1 MRVSAVIH
9 IHLSILP
16 RPPCSFGVKNLS
28 LNSLDLGSKG
38 FPSCLDRCLD
48 WGWGTEAAGLA
59 SPPELAWDRNLAFV
73 FLHVLEN
80 LGLRFQ
86 LSPQF
91 GFRGADGQT
100 ASLSRS
106 YCLCLGMAGCPQT
119 ELSSQSLKAQPSLP
133 WTLLRRGGDTAPW
146 IVSETCGPDEFLP

>member
-9 IHLSILP
+9 IHLSVLP

-106 YCLCLGMAGCPQT
+106 YCLVFGYG
-119 ELSSQSLKAQPSLP
+119 
-133 WTLLRRGGDTAPW
+133 R
-146 IVSETCGPDEFLP
+146 VS